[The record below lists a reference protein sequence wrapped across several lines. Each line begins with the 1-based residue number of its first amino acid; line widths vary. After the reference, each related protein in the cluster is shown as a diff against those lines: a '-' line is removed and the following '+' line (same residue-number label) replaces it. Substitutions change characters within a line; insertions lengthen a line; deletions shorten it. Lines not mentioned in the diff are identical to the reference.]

1 MADNNRPRRRET
13 NVTDDGLGVHRRDDE
28 GLGTGKVGTGS
39 GTPQKPNSNRNVK
52 RAGGIGGGLI
62 AILLALLLGGNSLF
76 GGGGSTTTNTNSG
89 TGFSLPQAQSQLMN
103 PSSSSWGGDSNLAKL
118 NTSVAPGAREKY
130 TKLVGNGQDTVT
142 LMVYMCGTDLESRYG
157 MATKDLTEMA
167 NANLSDKV
175 NLIVFTGGCKQ
186 WKTSAISSSVN
197 QVFRV
202 RNGGIETLVQ
212 NGGNAAMTDPNNLL
226 SFIQFCKQNFPANRN
241 MLIFWDHGGGSLQGY
256 GYDEKNAR
264 SGSMSL
270 AAIDQALQAADMK
283 FDFIGY
289 DACLMATVENA
300 VMLSKYADYMIASE
314 ETEPGVGWYYTN
326 WLNKLSQNTSTST
339 LEIGKQIVDDFV
351 DVCAQQ
357 CRGQQTTLSLV
368 DLAELGSTLS
378 DSFSAFSQNTSKLIT
393 SDNYKTVAKARSST
407 REFAGSS
414 SIDQIDMVH
423 FAKNLGTAE
432 AKNLADVLLSSVKYN
447 RCANI
452 TNAYGL
458 SIYFPYKKAG
468 GVDTAVK
475 INDRIGLDS
484 AYSDCIREFANLE
497 VCGQAATGGTGSALP
512 SLLGQLMGS
521 QGGSSSAAAP
531 SAQDVAQ
538 LLSLF
543 MGGRGA
549 TVSGIDSSN
558 TGFMFGRSITTEQA
572 AEYIANNRFDPS
584 NLVWTSDNG
593 QHKIALPED
602 QWDLVQ
608 GIDLNMFYDDGT
620 GYVDLGL
627 DNVFDFDESGNLIGD
642 TDGTWLSINGQPVA
656 YYHLS
661 TAEEGDSYTITGYV
675 PVLLNGERMDLVLIF
690 SDEDPYGSIA
700 GARPAYSEDET
711 ETVARGLVDLNVGD
725 TLDFLC
731 DYYSYDGAYLDTY
744 KLGEQMT
751 VTEEMKISNTSLGG
765 SCVALYR
772 FSDLYNQYY
781 WTLPVPND

>member
-1 MADNNRPRRRET
+1 M
-13 NVTDDGLGVHRRDDE
+13 
-28 GLGTGKVGTGS
+28 
-39 GTPQKPNSNRNVK
+39 K

-62 AILLALLLGGNSLF
+62 AILLALLLGGNSPSSAAAEAPPRTPRL
-76 GGGGSTTTNTNSG
+76 GGS
-89 TGFSLPQAQSQLMN
+89 GFSLPQAQSQLMN

-186 WKTSAISSSVN
+186 WQTSGISNSVN
-197 QVFRV
+197 QIFRV
-202 RNGGIETLVQ
+202 RTASSDPGGRT
-212 NGGNAAMTDPNNLL
+212 AATGSMTDPNNLL

-241 MLIFWDHGGGSLQGY
+241 S
-256 GYDEKNAR
+256 R
-264 SGSMSL
+264 
-270 AAIDQALQAADMK
+270 
-283 FDFIGY
+283 
-289 DACLMATVENA
+289 
-300 VMLSKYADYMIASE
+300 YADYLIASE
-314 ETEPGVGWYYTN
+314 ETEPGIGWYYTN

-584 NLVWTSDNG
+584 NLVWT
-593 QHKIALPED
+593 
-602 QWDLVQ
+602 
-608 GIDLNMFYDDGT
+608 
-620 GYVDLGL
+620 
-627 DNVFDFDESGNLIGD
+627 
-642 TDGTWLSINGQPVA
+642 
-656 YYHLS
+656 
-661 TAEEGDSYTITGYV
+661 
-675 PVLLNGERMDLVLIF
+675 ERQ
-690 SDEDPYGSIA
+690 
-700 GARPAYSEDET
+700 RPAQDRPSRGSVGSGAGHRSEH
-711 ETVARGLVDLNVGD
+711 VL
-725 TLDFLC
+725 
-731 DYYSYDGAYLDTY
+731 
-744 KLGEQMT
+744 
-751 VTEEMKISNTSLGG
+751 
-765 SCVALYR
+765 
-772 FSDLYNQYY
+772 
-781 WTLPVPND
+781 